1 MVREGIVVA
10 GQAPFQNYSHT
21 FKSVLSP
28 LEFQVRGGDDRVGPY
43 YLDVVESPTISR
55 MTLHCEY
62 PAYMHRDPRD
72 IPVAGIM
79 QLPLGTKVAIH
90 AEANKPLVAA
100 EVTDVPREGTPQAAR
115 LEIATEGGAP
125 SASFDHQLAALE
137 EDKVLLFTLFDADG
151 IRSLEAV
158 RLAIAAVADEP
169 PQVNVQLTG
178 IGTAVTP
185 AARLPVA
192 GEIADDYGVAKIWF
206 DFHPDDAVA
215 QQQTL
220 ASAPEGREKVTA
232 ADALEVGPLA
242 LQPKQKLHFAVQAAD
257 GCDLAGGPRVGTSQ
271 RYVLDVVTPEQ
282 LRAMLEARELLLRRR
297 FETIVEEF
305 TDTRNLLAGTE
316 AADPAKAAAPPAAGA
331 EPAASPQAVHVA
343 RVVQNVERSRHE
355 TLGVAEAFDEIRA
368 EMINNR
374 VDTEELKIRLKE
386 GVADPLRRIVSDRF
400 PGLEEQLKKLSAQ
413 LADPAA
419 SAPTKTAAL
428 ASMDA
433 ILVEMRTVLDKMMEL
448 ETFNEVLDMLREII
462 AEQEKVN
469 AETKAR
475 QKQKLRDLTE

>member
-1 MVREGIVVA
+1 MLAVKADAATGREIPEVVEVRYSTADGARGRENMVREGIVVA

-178 IGTAVTP
+178 IGTAITP

-192 GEIADDYGVAKIWF
+192 GEIADDYGVAKNL
-206 DFHPDDAVA
+206 V
-215 QQQTL
+215 
-220 ASAPEGREKVTA
+220 
-232 ADALEVGPLA
+232 
-242 LQPKQKLHFAVQAAD
+242 
-257 GCDLAGGPRVGTSQ
+257 
-271 RYVLDVVTPEQ
+271 
-282 LRAMLEARELLLRRR
+282 R
-297 FETIVEEF
+297 F
-305 TDTRNLLAGTE
+305 
-316 AADPAKAAAPPAAGA
+316 
-331 EPAASPQAVHVA
+331 S
-343 RVVQNVERSRHE
+343 SR
-355 TLGVAEAFDEIRA
+355 
-368 EMINNR
+368 
-374 VDTEELKIRLKE
+374 
-386 GVADPLRRIVSDRF
+386 
-400 PGLEEQLKKLSAQ
+400 
-413 LADPAA
+413 
-419 SAPTKTAAL
+419 
-428 ASMDA
+428 
-433 ILVEMRTVLDKMMEL
+433 
-448 ETFNEVLDMLREII
+448 
-462 AEQEKVN
+462 
-469 AETKAR
+469 
-475 QKQKLRDLTE
+475 